1 MDADRVSRSDEVD
14 AGWWRV
20 PGGTQARV
28 TWARDVGV
36 LYVWHALGARVS
48 TITGVR
54 DRADVDALLAGLDP
68 FRVGDI
74 VELEARA
81 S

>member
-1 MDADRVSRSDEVD
+1 MDERDL
-14 AGWWRV
+14 GWWLV

-28 TWARDVGV
+28 TWNRDVGV
-36 LYVWHALGARVS
+36 VYVWHAALGRTTS
-48 TITGVR
+48 ITGVR
-54 DRADVDALLAGLDP
+54 DRDDVDALIVGLDP
-68 FRVGDI
+68 FRPGDV

>member
-1 MDADRVSRSDEVD
+1 MDADRVSRSDECD
-14 AGWWRV
+14 YGWWRL

-28 TWARDVGV
+28 TWNRDVGV
-36 LYVWHALGARVS
+36 VYVWHASLGRATS
-48 TITGVR
+48 ITGVR
-54 DRADVDALLAGLDP
+54 GWDDVVALLVGLDP
-68 FRVGDI
+68 FREGDI

>member
-1 MDADRVSRSDEVD
+1 MDADRVTRPDESDC
-14 AGWWRV
+14 GWWRV

-28 TWARDVGV
+28 TWNRDVGV
-36 LYVWHALGARVS
+36 LYVWHAALDGV
-48 TITGVR
+48 TTMCGVR
-54 DRADVDALLAGLDP
+54 CRADVDALLAGLDP
-68 FRVGDI
+68 FRDGDI